1 MLHKDERSLVQK
13 FEGQPFVILGVNN
26 DPDPATLRGTQR
38 EQHITW
44 RSWWD
49 EDGSITR
56 QWGVEGFPTLFL
68 IDATGKIRWIS
79 PGKPSADKLQKKIE
93 ELLQEMRPSA

>member
-26 DPDPATLRGTQR
+26 DPDPATLRATQR

-56 QWGVEGFPTLFL
+56 QWDVEGFPTLIL
-68 IDATGKIRWIS
+68 IDPTGKVRWMS
-79 PGKPSADKLQKKIE
+79 PGKPPADLLRKKIDT
-93 ELLQEMRPSA
+93 LLQELRPTT